1 MAKLYEIKNEF
12 NELLL
17 MADEQGLSLDDIK
30 DTMDGIEF
38 EFEEKADSTAKMIRT
53 LIADAD
59 AVKAEKDRLA
69 DREKAL
75 RNSAGNLKKYL
86 EAMMLEVDKKK
97 FKTKLFS
104 FNIQKNASSVKVEVE
119 ELLPKKYLIP
129 QPDKVDKK
137 QLLNDLK
144 AGVIEANENMRLVQT
159 ESLRIR

>member
-17 MADEQGLSLDDIK
+17 MADEQGLSFDDIK
-30 DTMDGIEF
+30 DTIDGIEF

-75 RNSAGNLKKYL
+75 RNSADNLKKYL
-86 EAMMLEVDKKK
+86 ETMMLEVDKKK

-104 FNIQKNASSVKVEVE
+104 FNIQKNAPNVKVEVE

-137 QLLNDLK
+137 QLLKDLK
-144 AGVIEANENMRLVQT
+144 AGVIESNENMRLVQT

>member
-1 MAKLYEIKNEF
+1 MAKLYEIKNEL

-17 MADEQGLSLDDIK
+17 MADEQGLSIDDIK
-30 DTMDGIEF
+30 DTIDGIEF
-38 EFEEKADSTAKMIRT
+38 EFEEKADSTAKMIGT

-75 RNSAGNLKKYL
+75 RNSADNLKKYL
-86 EAMMLEVDKKK
+86 ETMMLEVDKKK

-104 FNIQKNASSVKVEVE
+104 FNIQKNAPNVKVEVE

-137 QLLNDLK
+137 QLLKDLK

>member
-30 DTMDGIEF
+30 DTIDGIEF

-75 RNSAGNLKKYL
+75 RNSADNLKKYL
-86 EAMMLEVDKKK
+86 ETMMLEVDKKK

-137 QLLNDLK
+137 QLLKDLK

>member
-1 MAKLYEIKNEF
+1 
-12 NELLL
+12 
-17 MADEQGLSLDDIK
+17 
-30 DTMDGIEF
+30 
-38 EFEEKADSTAKMIRT
+38 MIRT

-75 RNSAGNLKKYL
+75 RNSADNLKKYL
-86 EAMMLEVDKKK
+86 ETMMLEVDKKK

-104 FNIQKNASSVKVEVE
+104 FNIQKNAPSVKVEVE

-137 QLLNDLK
+137 QLLKDLK

>member
-75 RNSAGNLKKYL
+75 RNSADNLKKYL
-86 EAMMLEVDKKK
+86 ETMMLEVDKKK

-104 FNIQKNASSVKVEVE
+104 FNIQNNAPSVKVEVE

-137 QLLNDLK
+137 QLLKDLK
-144 AGVIEANENMRLVQT
+144 AGVIETNENMRLVQT

>member
-30 DTMDGIEF
+30 TLQMESNLSLKK
-38 EFEEKADSTAKMIRT
+38 KADSTAKMIRT

-75 RNSAGNLKKYL
+75 RNSADNLKKYL
-86 EAMMLEVDKKK
+86 ETMMLEVDKKK

-104 FNIQKNASSVKVEVE
+104 FNIQKNAPSVKSR
-119 ELLPKKYLIP
+119 
-129 QPDKVDKK
+129 
-137 QLLNDLK
+137 
-144 AGVIEANENMRLVQT
+144 G
-159 ESLRIR
+159 

>member
-38 EFEEKADSTAKMIRT
+38 EFEEKADSTAKMIKT

-59 AVKAEKDRLA
+59 SVKSEKDRLA
-69 DREKAL
+69 KRETAL
-75 RNSAGNLKKYL
+75 RNSADNLKKYL
-86 EAMMLEVDKKK
+86 ETMMLEVKKKK
-97 FKTKLFS
+97 FKTTLFS
-104 FNIQKNASSVKVEVE
+104 FNIQKNPKNAKVEVE
-119 ELLPKKYLIP
+119 ELLPKKYLIK
-129 QPDKVDKK
+129 QPDKVNRK
-137 QLLNDLK
+137 QLLDDLK
-144 AGVIEANENMRLVQT
+144 AGVLEENENMRLVQT

>member
-38 EFEEKADSTAKMIRT
+38 EFEEKADSTAKMIKT

-59 AVKAEKDRLA
+59 SVKAEKDRLA
-69 DREKAL
+69 KRETAL
-75 RNSAGNLKKYL
+75 RNSADNLKKYL
-86 EAMMLEVDKKK
+86 ETMMLEVKKKK
-97 FKTKLFS
+97 FKTTLFS
-104 FNIQKNASSVKVEVE
+104 FNIQKNPKTVKVEVE
-119 ELLPKKYLIP
+119 KLLPKKYLIK
-129 QPDKVDKK
+129 QPDKVNRK
-137 QLLNDLK
+137 QLLDDLK
-144 AGVIEANENMRLVQT
+144 AGVLEENENMRLVQT

>member
-30 DTMDGIEF
+30 DTIDGIEF

-75 RNSAGNLKKYL
+75 RNSADNLKKYL
-86 EAMMLEVDKKK
+86 ETMMLEVDKKK

-104 FNIQKNASSVKVEVE
+104 FNIQKNAPSVKVEAE

-137 QLLNDLK
+137 QLLKDLK
-144 AGVIEANENMRLVQT
+144 AGVIEANENMRLVQS

>member
-38 EFEEKADSTAKMIRT
+38 EFEEKADSTAKMIKT

-59 AVKAEKDRLA
+59 SVKAEKDRLA
-69 DREKAL
+69 KRETAL
-75 RNSAGNLKKYL
+75 RNSADNLKKYL
-86 EAMMLEVDKKK
+86 ETMMLEVKKKK
-97 FKTKLFS
+97 FKTTLFS
-104 FNIQKNASSVKVEVE
+104 FNIQKNPKTVKVEVE
-119 ELLPKKYLIP
+119 ELLLKKYLIK
-129 QPDKVDKK
+129 QPDKVNRK
-137 QLLNDLK
+137 QLLDDLK
-144 AGVIEANENMRLVQT
+144 AGVLEENENMRLVQT

>member
-30 DTMDGIEF
+30 DTIDGIEF

-75 RNSAGNLKKYL
+75 RNSADNLKKYL
-86 EAMMLEVDKKK
+86 ETMMLEVDKKK

-104 FNIQKNASSVKVEVE
+104 FNIQKNAPSVKVEVE
-119 ELLPKKYLIP
+119 ELLSKKYLIP

-137 QLLNDLK
+137 QLLKDLK

>member
-30 DTMDGIEF
+30 DTIDGIEF
-38 EFEEKADSTAKMIRT
+38 EFEEKADSTAKMIRS

-75 RNSAGNLKKYL
+75 RNSADNLKKYL
-86 EAMMLEVDKKK
+86 ETMMLEVDKKK
-97 FKTKLFS
+97 FRTKLFS
-104 FNIQKNASSVKVEVE
+104 FNIQKNAPIVKVEVD

-137 QLLNDLK
+137 QLLKDLK

>member
-1 MAKLYEIKNEF
+1 MAKLYEIKNEL

-38 EFEEKADSTAKMIRT
+38 EFEEKADSTAKMIKT

-69 DREKAL
+69 KRETAL
-75 RNSAGNLKKYL
+75 RNSADNLKKYL
-86 EAMMLEVDKKK
+86 ETMMLEVKKKK
-97 FKTKLFS
+97 FKTTLFS
-104 FNIQKNASSVKVEVE
+104 FNIQKNAPNVKVGVD

-137 QLLNDLK
+137 QLLKDLK
-144 AGVIEANENMRLVQT
+144 AGVIEANENMRLVQS

>member
-38 EFEEKADSTAKMIRT
+38 EFEEKADSTAKMIKT

-59 AVKAEKDRLA
+59 SVKAEKDRLA
-69 DREKAL
+69 KRETAL
-75 RNSAGNLKKYL
+75 RNSADNLKKYL
-86 EAMMLEVDKKK
+86 ETMMLEVKKKK
-97 FKTKLFS
+97 FKTTLFS
-104 FNIQKNASSVKVEVE
+104 FNIQKNPKTVKVEDE
-119 ELLPKKYLIP
+119 ELLPKKYLIK
-129 QPDKVDKK
+129 QPDKVNRK
-137 QLLNDLK
+137 QLIDDLK
-144 AGVIEANENMRLVQT
+144 AGVLEENENMRLVQT

>member
-30 DTMDGIEF
+30 DTIDGIEF
-38 EFEEKADSTAKMIRT
+38 EFEEKADSTAKMIRS

-75 RNSAGNLKKYL
+75 RNSADNLKKYL
-86 EAMMLEVDKKK
+86 ETMMLEVDKKK

-104 FNIQKNASSVKVEVE
+104 FNIQKNAPIVKVEVD

-137 QLLNDLK
+137 QLLKDLK

>member
-38 EFEEKADSTAKMIRT
+38 EFEEKADSTAKMIKT

-59 AVKAEKDRLA
+59 SVKSEKDRLA
-69 DREKAL
+69 KRETAL
-75 RNSAGNLKKYL
+75 RNSADNLKKYL
-86 EAMMLEVDKKK
+86 ETMMLEVKKKK
-97 FKTKLFS
+97 FKTTLFS
-104 FNIQKNASSVKVEVE
+104 FNIQKNPKTVKVEVE
-119 ELLPKKYLIP
+119 ELLPKKHLIK
-129 QPDKVDKK
+129 QPDKVNRK
-137 QLLNDLK
+137 QLLDDLK
-144 AGVIEANENMRLVQT
+144 AGVLEENENMRLVQT

>member
-1 MAKLYEIKNEF
+1 MVDVKHKVERAAFGAAI
-12 NELLL
+12 
-17 MADEQGLSLDDIK
+17 
-30 DTMDGIEF
+30 DGIL
-38 EFEEKADSTAKMIRT
+38 KY
-53 LIADAD
+53 
-59 AVKAEKDRLA
+59 VNKDEA

-75 RNSAGNLKKYL
+75 RNSADNLKKYL
-86 EAMMLEVDKKK
+86 ETMMLEVDKKK

-104 FNIQKNASSVKVEVE
+104 FNIQKNAPSVKVEVE

-137 QLLNDLK
+137 QLLKDLK

>member
-38 EFEEKADSTAKMIRT
+38 EFEEKADSTAKMIKT

-59 AVKAEKDRLA
+59 SVKAEKDRLA
-69 DREKAL
+69 KRETAL
-75 RNSAGNLKKYL
+75 RNSADNLKKYL
-86 EAMMLEVDKKK
+86 ETMMLEVKKKK
-97 FKTKLFS
+97 FKTTLFS
-104 FNIQKNASSVKVEVE
+104 FNIQKNPKTVNVEVE
-119 ELLPKKYLIP
+119 ELLPKKYLIK
-129 QPDKVDKK
+129 QPDKVNRK
-137 QLLNDLK
+137 QLIDDLK
-144 AGVIEANENMRLVQT
+144 AGVLEENENMRLVQT

>member
-38 EFEEKADSTAKMIRT
+38 EFEEKADSTAKMIKT

-59 AVKAEKDRLA
+59 SVKAEKDRLA
-69 DREKAL
+69 KRETAL
-75 RNSAGNLKKYL
+75 RNSADNLKKYL
-86 EAMMLEVDKKK
+86 ETMMLEVKKKK
-97 FKTKLFS
+97 FKTTLFS
-104 FNIQKNASSVKVEVE
+104 FNIQKNPKTVEVEVE
-119 ELLPKKYLIP
+119 ELLPKKYLIK
-129 QPDKVDKK
+129 QPDKVNRK
-137 QLLNDLK
+137 QLLDDLK
-144 AGVIEANENMRLVQT
+144 AGVLEENENMRLVQT